1 MIEDINLNKPKPSLP
16 EQWKQ
21 EWNYL
26 HNTKANAG
34 EVLLS
39 LAWAVFPILNEFTQ
53 QEMAK
58 QGNLMNDISGMDGFL
73 NSIQASFNRA
83 KDYPECIKAQHDID
97 NINNDYWGPGG
108 SNIEKAPAGSNIEDP
123 PAGSNI
129 EDPPAGSNIED
140 PPAGSNIEK
149 APADMNDLFKQM
161 YLLHN
166 QGVVS
171 DSQYDQFM
179 GSAKELFHYG
189 DCGNAWTNPD
199 GINGAP
205 TLNTTDKGLLK
216 AITKDQEAEKT
227 EWPAHRII
235 VIHDIVYSAT
245 DKEMSQE
252 KAADPVGEANK
263 FLAEAAW
270 MHNNGDLP
278 DDVYEDLVH
287 QIGVLFG
294 TSIDINPSKGSPTIP
309 SSVTNDSILKVWGNA
324 WGDSSST
331 DKTSE
336 IGPYTNAFTAVS
348 SRLNSQSSEV
358 QAQVKYLQ
366 SNAQQYEG
374 MDNTMMNNFISLEK
388 QANSSMKQ

>member
-1 MIEDINLNKPKPSLP
+1 MIEDVNLNKPKPSLP

-73 NSIQASFNRA
+73 NSIQASFNGS
-83 KDYPECIKAQHDID
+83 KDYSACVKAKNDID
-97 NINNDYWGPGG
+97 NIKNDYAGTGG
-108 SNIEKAPAGSNIEDP
+108 RHIETALG
-123 PAGSNI
+123 
-129 EDPPAGSNIED
+129 
-140 PPAGSNIEK
+140 
-149 APADMNDLFKQM
+149 DMDDLFRQM

-171 DSQYDQFM
+171 DSQYEQFM
-179 GSAKELFHYG
+179 GIAKELFHYN
-189 DCGNAWTNPD
+189 DCSSAWTNPD

-205 TLNTTDKGLLK
+205 TLDIKNQQLLDK
-216 AITKDQEAEKT
+216 ITNDRDGKNPEGGGKQ
-227 EWPAHRII
+227 WPVDRITG
-235 VIHDIVYSAT
+235 IHDIVYSAT
-245 DKEMSQE
+245 DKQMSQ
-252 KAADPVGEANK
+252 DPVGEANK